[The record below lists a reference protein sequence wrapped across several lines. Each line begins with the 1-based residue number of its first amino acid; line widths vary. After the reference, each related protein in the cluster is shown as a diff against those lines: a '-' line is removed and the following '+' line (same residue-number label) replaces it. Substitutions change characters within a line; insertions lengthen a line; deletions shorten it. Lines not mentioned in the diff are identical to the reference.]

1 MALSNS
7 ASGQDRTMT
16 LGTTNAITIKWTNQL
31 LTVERSA
38 DSVKYF
44 VVDRSNLKQFIDDLY
59 VAFDEETP

>member
-16 LGTTNAITIKWTNQL
+16 LGVANAITIKWTEQL

-38 DSVKYF
+38 DGVKYF
-44 VVDRSNLKQFIDDLY
+44 VVDRSNFKRFINDLY
-59 VAFDEETP
+59 TAFDEETA